1 MDKSTLLSALQ
12 GTLDANQQVRKQS
25 EQQLHVFEEQPGFTA
40 YLLDLIV
47 DPEVSAGIQISAAI
61 FFKNR
66 IANYWVVPENR
77 PNTKAYIQAN
87 EKPMIKE
94 KLIQTLI
101 KTYLSS
107 RMRLFLS
114 TALHNI
120 LSYEKW
126 EELVPIMQNLLN
138 DSSNIDHVYTGL
150 LCLYQYTKNYRWEG
164 LESGNSVSNPVLD
177 EAAEKFFPLLETL
190 AKNLLDNDSA
200 LSDELLY
207 LIIKIFKF
215 TTFSYLPKYLQDPT
229 HLGTWCHLQIVLIN
243 KPLPSSVME
252 EDMIDQRNL
261 NPRIK
266 TVKWCFGNLHRLLSR
281 HGGGFATKNK
291 ETSEFSHLFLQNFV
305 PEILNA
311 YWTII
316 ENWSTKKVWLSESS
330 LYHLISFMEQLIET
344 PTWPLVS
351 DKLDAVIRHVI
362 LPTLNATEETVE
374 LYEDEQEE
382 YIRRFFDLNREDN
395 TSDVASINFIYR
407 LASKKLDTTINPLLA
422 ILNDVFSRRAANRQ
436 DLATA
441 LETEGALRV
450 LSTISFK
457 LDKKGSPIQGR
468 VDEVIYSYVF
478 PELSS
483 NTILSAP
490 FLTARACD
498 TIAIFTNRYRD
509 EKVLQEVFQGVVQCF
524 QQEKHLPIRITA
536 VDALRTLSAE
546 DLVAEQVSQQA
557 PQLMQT
563 LLEMSKSFENDILT
577 SVMETFVGKFA
588 KNLEPYA
595 LELSSRLVEQF
606 IKLAS
611 ELLDDS
617 SKADATINTLKEFQ
631 AAGILNTLTTLVVA
645 MNSSP
650 DVAASLESV
659 LSDMIKF
666 ILENSMISFLTEAI
680 EILES
685 LLFSVQKVTPVLWDL
700 FQCCL
705 DSFDT
710 YGLEYFDVFQPFFE
724 AIINHGFAKS
734 DISIESPYVQSLLNV
749 SFGIVSNDDFDPIF
763 ASSAFE
769 LIEMTI
775 LALNTRSVAFLPT
788 CIDKIF
794 EVFTKMEGMDAF
806 DGHMLHYL
814 AILKIFFAGLYV
826 DPNTVLQYLKN
837 KNFTTGF
844 FKLWIKY
851 SDDFQGVYGCKLQS
865 LASLSIL
872 CDSDLSLL
880 QQQDLIGE
888 VADLLISNLEVLPSA
903 IKAKMDIL
911 NGEKSKILDEEE
923 EEFDESYLDYE
934 YEADEADFEAL
945 KDTPIDNVNVFEVFI
960 NKITS
965 LQQQNNE
972 KYQIA
977 FGGLDDSQKEVASK
991 ILEVRNL
998 VQNK

>member
-1 MDKSTLLSALQ
+1 MDKATLLQSLQ
-12 GTLDANQQVRKQS
+12 GTLDSSQQVRKQS

-40 YLLDLIV
+40 YLLELVV
-47 DPEVSAGIQISAAI
+47 DPEISAGIQISAAI

-77 PNTKAYIQAN
+77 PNTKTFIQSN

-101 KTYLSS
+101 KTYQST
-107 RMRLFLS
+107 RMRQFLS

-138 DSSNIDHVYTGL
+138 NSSNIDHVYTGL
-150 LCLYQYTKNYRWEG
+150 ICLYEYSKNYRWDG
-164 LESGNSVSNPVLD
+164 LESANSITNPVLD
-177 EAAEKFFPLLETL
+177 EVAEKFFPLLETL
-190 AKNLLDNDSA
+190 ANNLLENDST

-207 LIIKIFKF
+207 LIVKIFKF
-215 TTFSYLPKYLQDPT
+215 TTFSYLPKYLENPT

-243 KPLPSSVME
+243 KPLPKSVTE
-252 EDMIDQRNL
+252 EDMPDQRNL
-261 NPRIK
+261 NPRVK
-266 TVKWCFGNLHRLLSR
+266 AVKWCFGNLHRLLSR

-291 ETSEFSHLFLQNFV
+291 DTNTFAHSFLQNFV
-305 PEILNA
+305 TEILNA

-316 ENWSTKKVWLSESS
+316 ENWSSKKVWLSESS
-330 LYHLISFMEQLIET
+330 LYHLISFMEQLMET
-344 PTWPLVS
+344 PAWPLVS
-351 DKLDAVIRHVI
+351 DKLDAVIKHII

-374 LYEDEQEE
+374 LYEDDEEE
-382 YIRRFFDLNREDN
+382 YIRRFFDFNREDN
-395 TSDVASINFIYR
+395 TSDVASINFVYR
-407 LASKKLDTTINPLLA
+407 LASKKFDSTISTLLA
-422 ILNDVFSRRAANRQ
+422 ILNDIFSRRAANRQ

-441 LETEGALRV
+441 METEGALRV
-450 LSTISFK
+450 LSSISFK
-457 LDKKGSPIQGR
+457 LDKNGSPIQGR
-468 VDEVIYSYVF
+468 VDEVISSYVL

-483 NTILSAP
+483 NTISNAP

-498 TIAIFTNRYRD
+498 TIAIFTQSYRD
-509 EKVLQEVFQGVVQCF
+509 QKVLQEVFQGVVQCF
-524 QQEKHLPIRITA
+524 QQEKHLSIRITA
-536 VDALRTLSAE
+536 VDALRTLSSE
-546 DLVAEQVSQQA
+546 DLVADQISEQA

-563 LLEMSKSFENDILT
+563 LLEMSKAFESDILT

-588 KNLEPYA
+588 RNLEPYA
-595 LELSSRLVEQF
+595 KELSSRLVEQF

-611 ELLDDS
+611 ELLEDS
-617 SKADATINTLKEFQ
+617 SKADPTVNTNKEFQ

-650 DVAASLESV
+650 DVADSLEVV
-659 LSDMIKF
+659 LSDLIKF

-685 LLFSVQKVTPVLWDL
+685 LLFSVQMVTPTLWNL
-700 FQCCL
+700 FQVCI

-710 YGLEYFDVFQPFFE
+710 YASEYFDVFQPFFE
-724 AIINHGFAKS
+724 AIINHGFSKW
-734 DISIESPYVQSLLNV
+734 DVNIDSPYVQAMLNV
-749 SFGIVSNDDFDPIF
+749 SFGVVTNEDFDPIF
-763 ASSAFE
+763 ASNAFE
-769 LIEMTI
+769 LIEMCI
-775 LALNTRSVAFLPT
+775 LAMNTRFVPFLPT
-788 CIDKIF
+788 CIDKVF
-794 EVFTKMEGMDAF
+794 EVFTKLEGMDAF

-826 DPNTVLQYLKN
+826 DPNTVLQFLKT

-865 LASLSIL
+865 LACLSIL

-888 VADLLISNLEVLPSA
+888 VADLLISHLEVLPSA

-911 NGEKSKILDEEE
+911 NGEKKKILEDEED
-923 EEFDESYLDYE
+923 EFDDSYLDFE
-934 YEADEADFEAL
+934 YEADEADLEAL
-945 KDTPIDNVNVFEVFI
+945 KDTPIDNINVFEVFI
-960 NKITS
+960 NKVTT

-972 KYQIA
+972 KYQLS
-977 FGGLDDSQKEVASK
+977 FGGLDDNQKEIASK
-991 ILEVRNL
+991 ILEVSNL
-998 VQNK
+998 VRNK